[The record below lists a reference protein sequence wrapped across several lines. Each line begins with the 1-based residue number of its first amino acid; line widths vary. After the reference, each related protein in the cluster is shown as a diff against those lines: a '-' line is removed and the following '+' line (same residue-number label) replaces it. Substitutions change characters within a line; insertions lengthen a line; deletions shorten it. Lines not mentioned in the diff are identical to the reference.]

1 MEVDRLR
8 VLLMQ
13 LLEYPTIV
21 LESLGY
27 EESLKVEMRQKY
39 FELRQCSLIL
49 MDLLSLKFNDE
60 EDRNGGGLIL
70 SGSLEDVLRNKKEF
84 LENSAMH
91 VKSEMSESFQST
103 ERSVDIDDNDNND
116 DIGDNDDIW
125 DSQEDLDVKVK
136 LEEIE
141 VEVKQN
147 RKTKIHFCE
156 SCNFQATNGKTL
168 RKHVTLMHGR
178 KEKPYKKCRFCMEEF
193 QMRED
198 QTMNSRYRNHLEKFH
213 STQDLS
219 EFKEEFDKMDC
230 LTCSVCGKSVYGS
243 NPNMAQSNL
252 NRHMKDKHENGVGE
266 KVLVSCPQCE
276 KTVNPKY
283 LKKHIELTHNDAK
296 FTCDQCGKSCKNK
309 QQMRLHI
316 KEHSSDPADSF
327 QCELCHE
334 IIPASGS
341 LRLHMYLKHGG
352 RKFNP
357 VTCDECGKQLSD
369 KSKLQKH
376 KDSVHL
382 NKKPYKCDLCDLSV
396 SRIDNLKQ
404 HKVRVH
410 KIGFL

>member
-1 MEVDRLR
+1 MEVDRLK

-13 LLEYPTIV
+13 VLEYPTIV
-21 LESLGY
+21 LDGCNY
-27 EESLKVEMRQKY
+27 EESLKVEMMQKY

-49 MDLLSLKFNDE
+49 VDLLTLKSGE
-60 EDRNGGGLIL
+60 EEIRNGGGLVF
-70 SGSLEDVLRNKKEF
+70 SGTLEDVLRNEEQFIENSALGVKKEF
-84 LENSAMH
+84 SNFHQTNED
-91 VKSEMSESFQST
+91 KT
-103 ERSVDIDDNDNND
+103 DDMEDC
-116 DIGDNDDIW
+116 DDIW
-125 DSQEDLDVKVK
+125 DNQENLDVKVK
-136 LEEIE
+136 LEEMEE
-141 VEVKQN
+141 VEIKQN
-147 RKTKIHFCE
+147 RKTKIHYCQ

-168 RKHVTLMHGR
+168 RKHVTLLHGR

-193 QMRED
+193 QMREE

-230 LTCSVCGKSVYGS
+230 LTCSVCGKAVYGS

-252 NRHMKDKHENGVGE
+252 NRHMKDKHDNGGPE
-266 KVLVSCPQCE
+266 KVLVSCPQCD

-334 IIPASGS
+334 VIPASGS

-357 VTCDECGKQLSD
+357 VTCEECGKQLSD

-382 NKKPYKCDLCDLSV
+382 NKKPFKCDLCDLSV

-410 KIGFL
+410 KIGLM